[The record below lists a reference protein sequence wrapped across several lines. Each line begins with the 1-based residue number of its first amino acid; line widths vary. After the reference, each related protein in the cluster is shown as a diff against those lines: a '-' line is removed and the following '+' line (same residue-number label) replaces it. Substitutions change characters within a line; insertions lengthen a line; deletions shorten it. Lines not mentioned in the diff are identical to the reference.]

1 MVSNTQNC
9 KSVLWLFNFLLSG
22 DFHLCFLGHDFGYK
36 LILNQNQRFHR
47 VLERKFMLAHLRQN
61 STNVKVDISWVQYL
75 QAIVYSLV
83 AVMKVIVF
91 NFQGFFQVVKGW
103 SKLLSSSENTRKII
117 VGHSS
122 VFVAFFC

>member
-47 VLERKFMLAHLRQN
+47 VLERKFMFAHLRQN

-75 QAIVYSLV
+75 QAIVNSLV

-91 NFQGFFQVVKGW
+91 NFQGFFQVVKRW

-122 VFVAFFC
+122 VFVALFG